1 MTIIITLLVIL
12 IFGVFIL
19 HLYDKKKTDNNFN
32 KVKEFETETSKSFL
46 TIIKTIQ
53 KVERNVSAEDA
64 KIVNEHIFLV
74 KLIEEFKTFNDINWV
89 LIEELDKKGIVD
101 SKKLI
106 EEFNKNKGDEI

>member
-32 KVKEFETETSKSFL
+32 KVKEFEKEASKSFL

-53 KVERNVSAEDA
+53 KVERNVSAEEA
-64 KIVNEHIFLV
+64 KIVNEHILLV
-74 KLIEEFKTFNDINWV
+74 K
-89 LIEELDKKGIVD
+89 LIEELDKKGVVD

>member
-1 MTIIITLLVIL
+1 MTIIITLLFIL

-19 HLYDKKKTDNNFN
+19 HLFDKKHVDNHIA

-64 KIVNEHIFLV
+64 KIVNEHILLV
-74 KLIEEFKTFNDINWV
+74 K
-89 LIEELDKKGIVD
+89 LIEELDKKGVVD

>member
-74 KLIEEFKTFNDINWV
+74 KLIEE
-89 LIEELDKKGIVD
+89 LDKKGIVD

>member
-1 MTIIITLLVIL
+1 MYLIKYIKTITAMTIIITLLVIL

-74 KLIEEFKTFNDINWV
+74 KLIEE
-89 LIEELDKKGIVD
+89 LDKKGIVD

>member
-19 HLYDKKKTDNNFN
+19 CLFDRKRVDNHIT
-32 KVKEFETETSKSFL
+32 KEKEFEKETAKSL
-46 TIIKTIQ
+46 LNIIKTIQ
-53 KVERNVSAEDA
+53 KVERNVSTEDA
-64 KIVNEHIFLV
+64 KIVNEHILLV
-74 KLIEEFKTFNDINWV
+74 K
-89 LIEELDKKGIVD
+89 LIEELDKKGVVN

>member
-32 KVKEFETETSKSFL
+32 KVKEVEKEASKSFL

-53 KVERNVSAEDA
+53 KVERNVSAEEA
-64 KIVNEHIFLV
+64 KIVNEHILLV
-74 KLIEEFKTFNDINWV
+74 K
-89 LIEELDKKGIVD
+89 LIEELDKKGVVD

>member
-1 MTIIITLLVIL
+1 MTIVITLLVIL

-19 HLYDKKKTDNNFN
+19 HLFDRKHMDNHIA
-32 KVKEFETETSKSFL
+32 KEQEFEKEVSKSFT

-53 KVERNVSAEDA
+53 KVERNASAEDA

-74 KLIEEFKTFNDINWV
+74 K

-106 EEFNKNKGDEI
+106 EEFNKNKGDEIQWIIP